1 MSAPRAKRKH
11 FPRAKCHGKKRFMT
25 EIEATMAMLRIQGT
39 STHDVVPIRVY
50 PCPDCHGWHLT
61 SKPRRE
67 NGRSA

>member
-1 MSAPRAKRKH
+1 
-11 FPRAKCHGKKRFMT
+11 MT

-50 PCPDCHGWHLT
+50 QCPDCHGWHLT
-61 SKPRRE
+61 SKPQRE